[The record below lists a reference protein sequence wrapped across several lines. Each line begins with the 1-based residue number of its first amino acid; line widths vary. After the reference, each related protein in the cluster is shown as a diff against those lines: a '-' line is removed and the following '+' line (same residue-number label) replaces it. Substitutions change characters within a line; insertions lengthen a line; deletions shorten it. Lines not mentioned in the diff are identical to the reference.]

1 MVFKHTYISDVVLY
15 LSTNNLAVLFIKL
28 HTKFNYFSIIAVQLA
43 KHKHNI
49 LCCCLKSL
57 TALKKHIYVWPINNK
72 GIVHLNIIFSYMKFN
87 KICNLDY
94 PIF

>member
-1 MVFKHTYISDVVLY
+1 MARYMG
-15 LSTNNLAVLFIKL
+15 
-28 HTKFNYFSIIAVQLA
+28 
-43 KHKHNI
+43 
-49 LCCCLKSL
+49 SL
-57 TALKKHIYVWPINNK
+57 LGRKICSQQPEKMPIK